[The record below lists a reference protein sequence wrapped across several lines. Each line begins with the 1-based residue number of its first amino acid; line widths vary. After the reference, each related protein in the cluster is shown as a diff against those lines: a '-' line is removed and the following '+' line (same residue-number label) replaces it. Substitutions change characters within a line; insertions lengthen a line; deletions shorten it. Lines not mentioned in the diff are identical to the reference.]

1 DELKKAIDEAADYE
15 TVWLEFRNAEDE
27 VLTLE
32 RSLQGGEVLAY
43 SRSICD
49 VIGDDNFEAPRPDE
63 ERVRSDDNQVEI
75 LASKRQGRSVV
86 PDVTSR
92 VFPFFGLPET
102 VTLRKNAG

>member
-1 DELKKAIDEAADYE
+1 MIRFNRGPNVVSGDSDTGKSYLARLVDYVLGADELKKAIDEAADYE

-63 ERVRSDDNQVEI
+63 ERVRSD
-75 LASKRQGRSVV
+75 
-86 PDVTSR
+86 
-92 VFPFFGLPET
+92 
-102 VTLRKNAG
+102 